1 MFRWLFSRKQRAK
14 HVYVREPTNAE
25 GSVESEPQLDGEP
38 EPVQLPLNGELDLHT
53 FRPSE
58 VRELV
63 RDYVNECR
71 AHGVLALRIVHGKGT
86 GTLRRITHAVLADMP
101 EAVASYRLAENTR
114 GGWGATLVDL
124 KPLTVAAAS
133 ADGHR
138 GDQQR

>member
-14 HVYVREPTNAE
+14 DVYVGEPTNDE
-25 GSVESEPQLDGEP
+25 RSESEAMLEGEP
-38 EPVQLPLNGELDLHT
+38 EPVQLPLDGELDLHT
-53 FRPSE
+53 FRPAE

-86 GTLRRITHAVLADMP
+86 GTLRRITHAVLDDMP
-101 EAVASYRLAENTR
+101 EAVASYRLAERVR

-124 KPLTVAAAS
+124 KPLAVAAAGP
-133 ADGHR
+133 DGHR
-138 GDQQR
+138 GNEQR